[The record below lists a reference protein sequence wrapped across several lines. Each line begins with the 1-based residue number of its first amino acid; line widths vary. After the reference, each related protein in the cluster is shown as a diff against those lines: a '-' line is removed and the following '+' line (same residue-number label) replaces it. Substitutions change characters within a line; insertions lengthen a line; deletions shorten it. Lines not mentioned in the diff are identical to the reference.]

1 MQLRKSLIFVTA
13 VLIKGDETMFTI
25 KDILGAVKGRLLSGN
40 EDDMLTGVS
49 TDTRKIKS
57 GELFVAIKGER
68 FDGHSFI
75 LDAVSKGA
83 SGILVQE
90 GGITNANFKMPDVDF
105 ISVPDSV
112 KALGDIAN
120 FQRSRFNIPIIG
132 ITGSNGKTTTKEMIA
147 SILNKRFNVLKNFG
161 TENNNIGV
169 PLALMRLN
177 SEHNISVLELGTNHL
192 GEISRLSEIA
202 RPTIAV
208 ITNIGPSHLE
218 YLEDLD
224 TVFKAKCEI
233 LEYINKESR
242 VILNLDDEHLRKLKI
257 GPKIIWFG
265 LTKDAD
271 FYADKINLEPDGIN
285 FRLNEKW
292 DISLGVLGRH
302 NVYNAL
308 SAIATAWDFGVSIDE
323 IRDALKEFR
332 VPNMRMEVKRFGD
345 IKIIN
350 DSYNSNPQ
358 SMKQAIEALRDMTT
372 EGRKILIAGD
382 MLELGNLSGRF
393 HHLVGK
399 QAAES
404 GIDLIVAVGK
414 LAEHIARG
422 AQEAGMSERKIKL
435 CSVTKEAREKV
446 GNLIKKG
453 DTILVKGSR
462 AMKMEQIVE
471 ELEFLFKTTLHSD
484 NVKV

>member
-1 MQLRKSLIFVTA
+1 M
-13 VLIKGDETMFTI
+13 LIKGGRIMFTVR
-25 KDILGAVKGRLLSGN
+25 DILDAVKGKLLSGN
-40 EDDMLTGVS
+40 MEEILTGIS
-49 TDTRKIKS
+49 TDTRKIKK
-57 GELFVAIKGER
+57 GELFLAIKGDR
-68 FDGHSFI
+68 YDGHSFI

-83 SGILVQE
+83 GAVLIQE
-90 GGITNANFKMPDVDF
+90 GGITNANFKLPDVSF
-105 ISVPDSV
+105 ISVNDSV
-112 KALGDIAN
+112 KALGDIGK
-120 FQRSRFNIPIIG
+120 FHRYRFSIPIIG

-147 SILNKRFNVLKNFG
+147 AILSKRFNTLKNFG

-169 PLALMRLN
+169 PLTVMRLN
-177 SEHNISVLELGTNHL
+177 SEHNIAVLEMGTNHL
-192 GEISRLSEIA
+192 GEIRRLSEIA
-202 RPTIAV
+202 RPTMAI

-218 YLEDLD
+218 YLEDID
-224 TVFKAKCEI
+224 TVLKAKVEI
-233 LEYINKESR
+233 FEHMDKDAKL
-242 VILNLDDEHLRKLKI
+242 ILNADDECLRKIKINLKTV
-257 GPKIIWFG
+257 WFG
-265 LTKDAD
+265 LDQEAD
-271 FYADKINLEPDGIN
+271 FCADKINLEPDGIN

-308 SAIATAWDFGVSIDE
+308 AAIACAWDFGISIDE

-350 DSYNSNPQ
+350 DTYNANPQ
-358 SMKQAIEALRDMTT
+358 SMKQAIEALRDMAT

-382 MLELGNLSGRF
+382 MLELGTFSGRF

-414 LAEHIARG
+414 LAEHVAKG
-422 AQEAGMSERKIKL
+422 AQEAGMSVKKIKL
-435 CSVTKEAREKV
+435 YAVAKEACEKV
-446 GNLIKKG
+446 ATLIKKG

-462 AMKMEQIVE
+462 AMKMEEIVDD
-471 ELEFLFKTTLHSD
+471 LESQFKE
-484 NVKV
+484 VV

>member
-1 MQLRKSLIFVTA
+1 
-13 VLIKGDETMFTI
+13 MFTV
-25 KDILGAVKGRLLSGN
+25 KDVLGAVKGKLLSGN
-40 EDDMLTGVS
+40 TEEILTGLS
-49 TDTRKIKS
+49 TDTRRIKK
-57 GELFVAIKGER
+57 GELFVAIKGEK

-83 SGILVQE
+83 GGILVQD
-90 GGITNANFKMPDVDF
+90 GGITNENFKLPDVSF
-105 ISVPDSV
+105 ISVKDSV
-112 KALGDIAN
+112 RALGDIGN
-120 FQRSRFNIPIIG
+120 FHRARFTIPIIG
-132 ITGSNGKTTTKEMIA
+132 ITGSNGKTTTKEMITA
-147 SILNKRFNVLKNFG
+147 ILSKKFNTLKNFG

-169 PLALMRLN
+169 PLTLMRLTDG
-177 SEHNISVLELGTNHL
+177 HNIAVLEMGTNHL

-202 RPTIAV
+202 RPTVSV

-218 YLEDLD
+218 YLEDMD
-224 TVFKAKCEI
+224 TVFKAKSEI
-233 LEYINKESR
+233 LEFMDGGARLVLNYDDEYLRKMKTNFKTTWFGINKE
-242 VILNLDDEHLRKLKI
+242 
-257 GPKIIWFG
+257 
-265 LTKDAD
+265 AD

-308 SAIATAWDFGVSIDE
+308 SAIAASMDFGVSIDE
-323 IRDALKEFR
+323 IRDALKEFK

-350 DSYNSNPQ
+350 DTYNANPQ
-358 SMKQAIEALRDMTT
+358 SMKQAIEALRDMVTD
-372 EGRKILIAGD
+372 GRKVLFAGD
-382 MLELGNLSGRF
+382 MLELGTFSGRF

-414 LAEHIARG
+414 LAEYVAKG
-422 AQEAGMSERKIKL
+422 AQEAGMSDRKIKL
-435 CSVTKEAREKV
+435 CAVTREAREKV
-446 GNLIKKG
+446 SKLIKKG

-462 AMKMEQIVE
+462 AMRMEEIVE
-471 ELEFLFKTTLHSD
+471 ELELQFK
-484 NVKV
+484 V